1 KDQSDATLCDDQFA
15 LLDDRMGV
23 MELLSPYI
31 EEVKSHIK
39 NIESVSQLGDD
50 KAVIYVEGLSDKII
64 IQKAI
69 ELFIPDRKN
78 NIEVITKEY
87 SAGTNYVCDMLKA
100 YFHMHKHHQT
110 KHRCVGIVDADEDGK
125 KTKQE
130 IGSIQDIGR
139 SVKCFTLRPTQ
150 DVLHAM
156 KDGYEI
162 PGILESNYPISIWED
177 ELYRNKLEKR
187 TRLSE
192 ILTEE
197 KANELIQSETKLSD
211 DLEDKIYRL
220 KVEYYIP
227 KSRKIPLANKISQM
241 SDKESRTCLIFLEK
255 TLKDVEK

>member
-1 KDQSDATLCDDQFA
+1 
-15 LLDDRMGV
+15 
-23 MELLSPYI
+23 
-31 EEVKSHIK
+31 
-39 NIESVSQLGDD
+39 
-50 KAVIYVEGLSDKII
+50 
-64 IQKAI
+64 
-69 ELFIPDRKN
+69 
-78 NIEVITKEY
+78 
-87 SAGTNYVCDMLKA
+87 
-100 YFHMHKHHQT
+100 
-110 KHRCVGIVDADEDGK
+110 
-125 KTKQE
+125 
-130 IGSIQDIGR
+130 
-139 SVKCFTLRPTQ
+139 
-150 DVLHAM
+150 M

-255 TLKDVEK
+255 TLKDVEKFFFPE

>member
-1 KDQSDATLCDDQFA
+1 MFA
-15 LLDDRMGV
+15 
-23 MELLSPYI
+23 
-31 EEVKSHIK
+31 
-39 NIESVSQLGDD
+39 
-50 KAVIYVEGLSDKII
+50 
-64 IQKAI
+64 
-69 ELFIPDRKN
+69 
-78 NIEVITKEY
+78 
-87 SAGTNYVCDMLKA
+87 
-100 YFHMHKHHQT
+100 
-110 KHRCVGIVDADEDGK
+110 GK
-125 KTKQE
+125 KSAQIRE
-130 IGSIQDIGR
+130 ILISE
-139 SVKCFTLRPTQ
+139 SAWEEMTCLFAPSLRPTQ

-255 TLKDVEK
+255 TLKDVEKFFFPE